1 MQAENIAV
9 AEPPTLSPEE
19 EIFIFPTSFAQQ
31 RLWFLDRLMP
41 GHRLYVVDVAIHLEG
56 NVEISALR
64 WAVDALVARH
74 ESFRT
79 TFVAVDGKPFA
90 RVNGST
96 KVAIEVDADP
106 REFARRTF
114 DLERG
119 PLLRVCFIPE
129 QSLLLVCIH
138 HIVTDGWRCAFSYES
153 YPRCIQR
160 GVQVNLRF
168 WRPYRFSTQILR
180 CGRGRYCQSRA

>member
-1 MQAENIAV
+1 MQAEDIAV
-9 AEPPTLSPEE
+9 AEPSTLSPEE

-90 RVNGST
+90 RVNGSA
-96 KVAIEVDADP
+96 KVAVEVDADP
-106 REFARRTF
+106 R
-114 DLERG
+114 
-119 PLLRVCFIPE
+119 
-129 QSLLLVCIH
+129 
-138 HIVTDGWRCAFSYES
+138 
-153 YPRCIQR
+153 
-160 GVQVNLRF
+160 
-168 WRPYRFSTQILR
+168 
-180 CGRGRYCQSRA
+180 